1 MTCLYRL
8 PDLFRSFSHVP
19 LFYLSLLLLL
29 SRLSQPAHAQTT
41 HALAGYVRETKT
53 NTPLAGVTVFV
64 QEIRKGVTT
73 DRDGYYIL
81 SLPAGK
87 YNVLFTSVGY
97 IKQVQSIT
105 LPPNQL
111 DNMVMLD
118 VDTKL
123 LDEVTVKT
131 EAADRNVKK
140 VEMGVNQL
148 TIRSIKRMPA
158 FMGEVDVVRSLLL
171 LPGVT
176 TVGEGATGINVRGGS
191 IDQNLVMLDDA
202 PIYNSSHLMGFFSVF
217 NPDAVRDVTLQKGS
231 IPARYGGRISSVLDV
246 HSKEPETEKL
256 TVSGGIG
263 LVSSRLGI
271 DGPIVQ
277 SKKAGPAKLS
287 FLADARFSANSF
299 LFKLGPA
306 NVRDTKATF
315 YDLTAKVKYLPNE
328 KNTVWVSAYASNDK
342 IQFPADSLISI
353 DVRSSRT
360 DFDYQTTN
368 ASVKWT
374 HAFSDKL
381 SITTTGVSAR
391 YQAALA
397 SPDPGN
403 AFRLQSSLQTT
414 IGRVEGDY
422 GTGRHRLAV
431 GVSAT
436 HHSLSPNTLIPGPV
450 SNQLPLTLPTEQAV
464 EAAIYGEDEF
474 SVTEKFS
481 VIGGLRYVQFFN
493 LGPTTVQ
500 NYNPEGPR
508 LPDNAI
514 SQAIFGAGAV
524 AKTYGGLE
532 PRLALRWAPQPD
544 RSVKVSYTRMQQFL
558 QLITNNQSALP
569 ISRWKLSDVNIRPQI
584 GDQLSAGYFQ
594 NFNNNTFEVSGEVY
608 YRKIQNAIDYRD
620 GAKILLNPAPETE
633 LLQGDGKAYGAEF
646 MVKKNKGFLTGWAS
660 YAYSR
665 SLLLINGPYAGEQIN
680 NGKWFPA
687 NFDKPHQ
694 VNIVAIYRPTLAFSA
709 SFNFTYST
717 GRPVTAPYAKAR
729 VNGVLIPI
737 FLDRNQQ
744 RIPDY
749 HRLDASLTWDK
760 NPDKPGKFWYSWVF
774 SVYNL
779 YARKNAYSV
788 FYKLRSNSP
797 SNAYK
802 LSIFGSAIPSLTYN
816 FKF

>member
-1 MTCLYRL
+1 MPISSSVYRRL
-8 PDLFRSFSHVP
+8 LIFSCSSF
-19 LFYLSLLLLL
+19 FLLLPGL
-29 SRLSQPAHAQTT
+29 SPPARAQAT

-53 NTPLAGVTVFV
+53 NAPLSGVTVFV
-64 QEIRKGVTT
+64 QEVRKGVTT

-81 SLPAGK
+81 SLPAGS

-97 IKQVQSIT
+97 LRQVQAIK
-105 LPPNQL
+105 LPPSQL
-111 DNMVMLD
+111 GNMVSLD

-131 EAADRNVKK
+131 ESADRNVKK

-148 TIRSIKRMPA
+148 SIRNIKRMPA
-158 FMGEVDVVRSLLL
+158 FMGEVDIVKSLLL

-191 IDQNLVMLDDA
+191 VDQNLVMLDDA

-231 IPARYGGRISSVLDV
+231 IPSRYGGRISSILDV
-246 HSKEPETEKL
+246 RSKEPEAEKF

-263 LVSSRLGI
+263 LVSSRLGFE
-271 DGPIVQ
+271 GPIG
-277 SKKAGPAKLS
+277 KPKTGPAKLS
-287 FLADARFSANSF
+287 FLADARLSANSF

-306 NVRDTKATF
+306 SIRDTKATF
-315 YDLTAKVKYLPNE
+315 YDLTAKVKYLPSE
-328 KNTVWVSAYASNDK
+328 KNTVWVSAYASSDN
-342 IQFPADSLISI
+342 IQFPSDSLISI

-374 HAFSDKL
+374 HAFSDQF
-381 SITTTGVSAR
+381 SITSTGVMAR
-391 YQAALA
+391 YQAAL
-397 SPDPGN
+397 STPDAGN
-403 AFRLQSSLQTT
+403 AFRLQSSVLTT
-414 IGRVEGDY
+414 IGRIESDY
-422 GTGRHRLAV
+422 RTGRHRLAF
-431 GVSAT
+431 GVNVT
-436 HHSLSPNTLIPGPV
+436 HHSLSPNTLTPGPV
-450 SNQLPLTLPTEQAV
+450 SNQLALRLPNEQGV

-481 VIGGLRYVQFFN
+481 VIGGLRYVQFLN
-493 LGPTTVQ
+493 LGPTTVN
-500 NYNPEGPR
+500 NYKPEGPR

-514 SQAIFGAGAV
+514 GQAIFGDGAV
-524 AKTYGGLE
+524 AKSYGGLE

-544 RSVKVSYTRMQQFL
+544 RSVKVAYTRMQQFL
-558 QLITNNQSALP
+558 QLITNTQSALP
-569 ISRWKLSDVNIRPQI
+569 TSRWKLSDANIRPQI

-594 NFNNNTFEVSGEVY
+594 NFNTNTFEVSGEVY
-608 YRKIQNAIDYRD
+608 YRKIQDAIDYRD
-620 GAKILLNPAPETE
+620 GAKILLNPTPETE

-665 SLLLINGPYAGEQIN
+665 SLLLINGPYAGEQVN

-729 VNGVLIPI
+729 VNGVLVPI
-737 FLDRNQQ
+737 YLDRNQQ

-749 HRLDASLTWDK
+749 HRLDMSLTWDK

-774 SVYNL
+774 SIYNV

-788 FYKLRSNSP
+788 FYKLRSNSR
-797 SNAYK
+797 SDAYK
-802 LSIFGSAIPSLTYN
+802 LSIFGSALPSLTYN

>member
-1 MTCLYRL
+1 MPISSSIRWRFCV
-8 PDLFRSFSHVP
+8 F
-19 LFYLSLLLLL
+19 LSLLILPGIL
-29 SRLSQPAHAQTT
+29 QPAYAQTS
-41 HALAGYVRETKT
+41 HVFAGYVREAKT
-53 NTPLAGVTVFV
+53 NAPLPGVTVFV
-64 QEIRKGVTT
+64 QEIRRGITT
-73 DRDGYYIL
+73 DREGYYNL
-81 SLPAGK
+81 SLPAGN
-87 YNVLFTSVGY
+87 YNVLFTSVGF
-97 IKQVQSIT
+97 IRQVQT
-105 LPPNQL
+105 LKLPPNQL
-111 DNMVMLD
+111 GNMVLLE

-131 EAADRNVKK
+131 ESADRNVKK

-148 TIRSIKRMPA
+148 SIRNIKRMPA

-191 IDQNLVMLDDA
+191 VDQNLVLLDDA

-246 HSKEPETEKL
+246 RTKEPEIERFTI
-256 TVSGGIG
+256 SGGIG
-263 LVSSRLGI
+263 LVSSRLGFE
-271 DGPIVQ
+271 GPIG
-277 SKKAGPAKLS
+277 KPKTGPAKLS
-287 FLADARFSANSF
+287 FLADARLSASSF

-306 NVRDTKATF
+306 NIRETKASF

-328 KNTVWVSAYASNDK
+328 KNTVWVSAYASSDNIK
-342 IQFPADSLISI
+342 FPSDSLISI

-368 ASVKWT
+368 ASMRWT
-374 HAFSDKL
+374 HTFSDQF
-381 SITTTGVSAR
+381 SVTTIGVIAR
-391 YQAALA
+391 YKAAL
-397 SPDPGN
+397 STPDAGN
-403 AFRLQSSLQTT
+403 AFRLQSSLLTT
-414 IGRVEGDY
+414 IGQVEGNY
-422 GTGRHRLAV
+422 RTGRHQLAF
-431 GVSAT
+431 GVNAT
-436 HHSLSPNTLIPGPV
+436 HHSLSPNTLTPGPV
-450 SNQLPLTLPTEQAV
+450 SNQLALTLPTEQGV
-464 EAAIYGEDEF
+464 EAAIHIEDEF
-474 SVTEKFS
+474 SVTDKFS

-493 LGPTTVQ
+493 LGPTTV
-500 NYNPEGPR
+500 NSYNSEGPR

-514 SQAIFGAGAV
+514 GQAVFGTGAV
-524 AKTYGGLE
+524 AKSYGGLE
-532 PRLALRWAPQPD
+532 PRLALRWAPLPD

-558 QLITNNQSALP
+558 QLITNNQSTLP
-569 ISRWKLSDVNIRPQI
+569 TSRWKLSDANIRPQI

-594 NFNNNTFEVSGEVY
+594 NFTNNTYEVSGEVY
-608 YRKIQNAIDYRD
+608 YRAIQDAIDYRD
-620 GAKILLNPAPETE
+620 GAKILLNPTPETE

-665 SLLLINGPYAGEQIN
+665 SLLLIDGLYAGEQVN

-694 VNIVAIYRPTLAFSA
+694 VNVVAIYRPSRTFTA

-737 FLDRNQQ
+737 YLDRNQQ

-749 HRLDASLTWDK
+749 HRLDASLTWEK
-760 NPDKPGKFWYSWVF
+760 HPDKAGKFWYSWVF
-774 SVYNL
+774 SLYNV

-788 FYKLRSNSP
+788 FYKLRSNSR
-797 SNAYK
+797 SDAYK
-802 LSIFGSAIPSLTYN
+802 LSIFGSALPSLTYN

>member
-1 MTCLYRL
+1 MPVFTSFYRR
-8 PDLFRSFSHVP
+8 PFI
-19 LFYLSLLLLL
+19 YASLLLLL
-29 SRLSQPAHAQTT
+29 LAIPQLAQAQTT
-41 HALAGYVRETKT
+41 HALAGYVREAKT
-53 NTPLAGVTVFV
+53 NAPLSGVTVFV
-64 QEIRKGVTT
+64 QQVRKGVTT

-81 SLPAGK
+81 SLPAGS

-97 IKQVQSIT
+97 LRQVQAIK
-105 LPPNQL
+105 LPPSQL
-111 DNMVMLD
+111 GNMVSLEI
-118 VDTKL
+118 DTKL

-131 EAADRNVKK
+131 ESADRNVKK

-148 TIRSIKRMPA
+148 SIRNIKRMPA

-191 IDQNLVMLDDA
+191 VDQNLVMLDDA

-231 IPARYGGRISSVLDV
+231 IPARYGGRISSILDV
-246 HSKEPETEKL
+246 RSKEPETEKF

-263 LVSSRLGI
+263 LVSSRLGVE
-271 DGPIVQ
+271 GPIG
-277 SKKAGPAKLS
+277 KPRNGPAGTRLSKLS
-287 FLADARFSANSF
+287 FLADARLSANSF

-306 NVRDTKATF
+306 SIRNTRANF
-315 YDLTAKVKYLPNE
+315 YDLTAKVKYLPSE
-328 KNTVWVSAYASNDK
+328 KNTVWVSAYASSDEIK
-342 IQFPADSLISI
+342 FPSDSLISI

-374 HAFSDKL
+374 HAFSDQF
-381 SITTTGVSAR
+381 SITTTGVTAQ
-391 YQAALA
+391 YKGAL
-397 SPDPGN
+397 STPDPGN

-414 IGRVEGDY
+414 IGRIEGDY
-422 GTGRHRLAV
+422 RMDRHRLAF
-431 GVSAT
+431 GANGT
-436 HHSLSPNTLIPGPV
+436 HHRLSPNTLTPGPV
-450 SNQLPLTLPTEQAV
+450 SNQLPLTLPNEQAV
-464 EAAIYGEDEF
+464 EAAIYGEDDF
-474 SVTEKFS
+474 TITDKFS
-481 VIGGLRYVQFFN
+481 IIGGLRYVQFFN
-493 LGPTTVQ
+493 LGPTTV
-500 NYNPEGPR
+500 NTYNPEGPR
-508 LPDNAI
+508 LADNAI
-514 SQAIFGAGAV
+514 SQAIFGKGAV
-524 AKTYGGLE
+524 AKSYGGLE

-544 RSVKVSYTRMQQFL
+544 RSVKVAYTRMQQFL
-558 QLITNNQSALP
+558 QLITNTQAALP
-569 ISRWKLSDVNIRPQI
+569 TSRWKLSDANIRPQI
-584 GDQLSAGYFQ
+584 ADQLSAGYFQ
-594 NFNNNTFEVSGEVY
+594 NFNTNTFEVSGEVY
-608 YRKIQNAIDYRD
+608 YRAIQDAIDYRD
-620 GAKILLNPAPETE
+620 GAKILLNPTPETE
-633 LLQGDGKAYGAEF
+633 LLQGDGQAYGAEF
-646 MVKKNKGFLTGWAS
+646 MVKKNKGFLTGWVS

-665 SLLLINGPYAGEQIN
+665 SLLLINGPYAGEQVN

-694 VNIVAIYRPTLAFSA
+694 VNIVAIYRPSLTFSA

-729 VNGVLIPI
+729 VNGVLVPI

-749 HRLDASLTWDK
+749 HRLDVSLTWDK
-760 NPDKPGKFWYSWVF
+760 NPEKPGKFWYSWVF

-788 FYKLRSNSP
+788 FYKLQSNSR
-797 SNAYK
+797 SDAYK
-802 LSIFGSAIPSLTYN
+802 LSIFGSALPSLTYN

>member
-1 MTCLYRL
+1 MPVFTSFYRR
-8 PDLFRSFSHVP
+8 LFV
-19 LFYLSLLLLL
+19 YASLLLLFLGHTL
-29 SRLSQPAHAQTT
+29 STNAQTT
-41 HALAGYVRETKT
+41 HALAGYVREAKT
-53 NTPLAGVTVFV
+53 NAPLSGVTVFV
-64 QEIRKGVTT
+64 QEVRKGVTT

-97 IKQVQSIT
+97 LKQVQPIT
-105 LPPNQL
+105 LPPSQL
-111 DNMVMLD
+111 GNMVSLE

-131 EAADRNVKK
+131 ESADRNVKK

-148 TIRSIKRMPA
+148 SIRNIKRMPA

-191 IDQNLVMLDDA
+191 VDQNLVMLDDA

-231 IPARYGGRISSVLDV
+231 IPARYGGRISSILDV
-246 HSKEPETEKL
+246 RTKEPETEKF

-263 LVSSRLGI
+263 LVSSRLGFE
-271 DGPIVQ
+271 GPIG
-277 SKKAGPAKLS
+277 KPKAGPAKLS
-287 FLADARFSANSF
+287 FLADARLSANSF

-306 NVRDTKATF
+306 NIRETKANF
-315 YDLTAKVKYLPNE
+315 YDLTAKVKYLPSE
-328 KNTVWVSAYASNDK
+328 KNTVWVSAYASNDNIK
-342 IQFPADSLISI
+342 FPSDSLISI

-374 HAFSDKL
+374 HAFSDQFN
-381 SITTTGVSAR
+381 ITSTGVMAR
-391 YQAALA
+391 YQAAL
-397 SPDPGN
+397 STPDAGN
-403 AFRLQSSLQTT
+403 AFRLQSSLLTT
-414 IGRVEGDY
+414 IGRVESDY
-422 GTGRHRLAV
+422 RTGRHRLGF
-431 GVSAT
+431 GVNGT
-436 HHSLSPNTLIPGPV
+436 HHSLSPNTLTPGPV

-464 EAAIYGEDEF
+464 EAALYAEDEF
-474 SVTEKFS
+474 SVTDKFS

-493 LGPTTVQ
+493 LGPTTV
-500 NYNPEGPR
+500 NTYNPEGPR

-514 SQAIFGAGAV
+514 GQAIFGKGAV
-524 AKTYGGLE
+524 AKSYGGIE

-544 RSVKVSYTRMQQFL
+544 RSVKVAYTRMQQFL

-569 ISRWKLSDVNIRPQI
+569 TSRWKLSDANIRPQI

-594 NFNNNTFEVSGEVY
+594 NFNANTFEVSGEVY
-608 YRKIQNAIDYRD
+608 YRAIQDAIDYRD
-620 GAKILLNPAPETE
+620 GAKILLNPTPETE

-665 SLLLINGPYAGEQIN
+665 SLLLINGPYAGEQVN
-680 NGKWFPA
+680 NGNWFPA

-737 FLDRNQQ
+737 YLDRNQQ

-749 HRLDASLTWDK
+749 HRLDVSLTWDK
-760 NPDKPGKFWYSWVF
+760 NPATADREKPGKFWYSWVF

-788 FYKLRSNSP
+788 FYKLRSNSR
-797 SNAYK
+797 SDAYK
-802 LSIFGSAIPSLTYN
+802 LSIFGSALPSLTYN

>member
-1 MTCLYRL
+1 MPVSTSVYR
-8 PDLFRSFSHVP
+8 RSFVFSC
-19 LFYLSLLLLL
+19 LLLLFL
-29 SRLSQPAHAQTT
+29 AHNSVRAQTT
-41 HALAGYVRETKT
+41 HALAGYVREAKT
-53 NTPLAGVTVFV
+53 NAPLSGVTVFV
-64 QEIRKGVTT
+64 QEVRKGVTT

-97 IKQVQSIT
+97 LRQVQAIT
-105 LPPNQL
+105 LPPSQL
-111 DNMVMLD
+111 GNMVALE

-131 EAADRNVKK
+131 ESADRNVKK

-148 TIRSIKRMPA
+148 SIRNIKRMPA
-158 FMGEVDVVRSLLL
+158 FMGEVDIVKSLLL

-191 IDQNLVMLDDA
+191 VDQNLVMLDDA

-231 IPARYGGRISSVLDV
+231 IPSRYGGRISSILDV
-246 HSKEPETEKL
+246 RSKEPETEKF

-263 LVSSRLGI
+263 LVSSRLGFE
-271 DGPIVQ
+271 GPIGKPKSGRTQ
-277 SKKAGPAKLS
+277 PGPAKLS
-287 FLADARFSANSF
+287 FLADARLSANSF

-315 YDLTAKVKYLPNE
+315 YDLTAKVKYLPSE
-328 KNTVWVSAYASNDK
+328 KNTVWVSAYASSDNIK
-342 IQFPADSLISI
+342 FPSDSLISI

-374 HAFSDKL
+374 HAFSDHF
-381 SITTTGVSAR
+381 SVTSTGVMAR
-391 YQAALA
+391 YQAAL
-397 SPDPGN
+397 STPDAGN
-403 AFRLQSSLQTT
+403 AFRLQSSLLTT
-414 IGRVEGDY
+414 IGRIESDY
-422 GTGRHRLAV
+422 RTGRHRLGF
-431 GVSAT
+431 GVNVT
-436 HHSLSPNTLIPGPV
+436 HHSLSPNTLTPGPV
-450 SNQLPLTLPTEQAV
+450 SNQLALKLPNEQGV
-464 EAAIYGEDEF
+464 EAALYGEDEF

-481 VIGGLRYVQFFN
+481 VVGGFRYVQFLN
-493 LGPTTVQ
+493 LGPTTVN
-500 NYNPEGPR
+500 NYSPEGPR

-514 SQAIFGAGAV
+514 GQAIFGTGAV
-524 AKTYGGLE
+524 AKSYGGLE

-544 RSVKVSYTRMQQFL
+544 RSVKVAYTRMQQFL

-569 ISRWKLSDVNIRPQI
+569 TSRWKLSDANIRPQV

-594 NFNNNTFEVSGEVY
+594 NFNANTFEVSGEVY
-608 YRKIQNAIDYRD
+608 YRKIQDAIDYRD
-620 GAKILLNPAPETE
+620 GAKILLNPTPETE

-737 FLDRNQQ
+737 YLDRNQQ

-749 HRLDASLTWDK
+749 HRLDMSLTWDK

-774 SVYNL
+774 SIYNV

-788 FYKLRSNSP
+788 FYKLRSNSR
-797 SNAYK
+797 SDAYK
-802 LSIFGSAIPSLTYN
+802 LSIFGSALPSLTYN

>member
-8 PDLFRSFSHVP
+8 LDLLRSISCVSP
-19 LFYLSLLLLL
+19 LCLSLLLLL
-29 SRLSQPAHAQTT
+29 SRLSQPAYAQTT
-41 HALAGYVRETKT
+41 HALAGYVREAKT
-53 NTPLAGVTVFV
+53 NTPLSGVTVFV
-64 QEIRKGVTT
+64 QEVRKGVTT

-87 YNVLFTSVGY
+87 YNVLFSSVGY
-97 IKQVQSIT
+97 LRQVQPIT
-105 LPPNQL
+105 LPPSQL
-111 DNMVMLD
+111 GNMVSLE

-131 EAADRNVKK
+131 ESADRNVKK

-148 TIRSIKRMPA
+148 SIRNIKRMPA
-158 FMGEVDVVRSLLL
+158 FMGEVDIVKSLLL

-191 IDQNLVMLDDA
+191 VDQNLVMLDDA

-231 IPARYGGRISSVLDV
+231 IPSRYGGRISSILDV
-246 HSKEPETEKL
+246 RSKEPETEKF

-263 LVSSRLGI
+263 LVSSRLGFE
-271 DGPIVQ
+271 GPIGKPK
-277 SKKAGPAKLS
+277 SGPAKLS
-287 FLADARFSANSF
+287 FLADARLSANSF

-306 NVRDTKATF
+306 SIRETKANF
-315 YDLTAKVKYLPNE
+315 YDLTAKVKYLPSE
-328 KNTVWVSAYASNDK
+328 KNTVWVSAYTSNDHIK
-342 IQFPADSLISI
+342 FPSDSLISI

-374 HAFSDKL
+374 HAFSDQF
-381 SITTTGVSAR
+381 SITSTGVTAR
-391 YQAALA
+391 YQAAL
-397 SPDPGN
+397 STPDAGN

-414 IGRVEGDY
+414 IGRIESDY
-422 GTGRHRLAV
+422 RTGRHRLGF
-431 GVSAT
+431 GVNVT
-436 HHSLSPNTLIPGPV
+436 HHSLSPNTLTPGPV
-450 SNQLPLTLPTEQAV
+450 SNQLALTLPTEQAV
-464 EAAIYGEDEF
+464 EAALYAEDEF
-474 SVTEKFS
+474 SVNDKFS

-493 LGPTTVQ
+493 LGPTTVN

-514 SQAIFGAGAV
+514 GQAIFGAGAV
-524 AKTYGGLE
+524 AKSYGGLE

-544 RSVKVSYTRMQQFL
+544 RSVKVAYTRMQQFL

-569 ISRWKLSDVNIRPQI
+569 TSRWKLSDANIRPQI

-594 NFNNNTFEVSGEVY
+594 NFNTNTFEVSGEVY
-608 YRKIQNAIDYRD
+608 YRKIQDAIDYRD
-620 GAKILLNPAPETE
+620 GAKILLNPTPETE

-646 MVKKNKGFLTGWAS
+646 MVRKNKGFLTGWAS

-665 SLLLINGPYAGEQIN
+665 SLLLINGPYAGEQVN

-694 VNIVAIYRPTLAFSA
+694 VNIVAIYRPSLTFSA

-737 FLDRNQQ
+737 YLDRNQQ

-749 HRLDASLTWDK
+749 HRLDVSFTWDK
-760 NPDKPGKFWYSWVF
+760 NPETSGKFWYSWVF

-788 FYKLRSNSP
+788 FYKLRSNSR
-797 SNAYK
+797 SDAYK
-802 LSIFGSAIPSLTYN
+802 LSIFGSALPSLTYN